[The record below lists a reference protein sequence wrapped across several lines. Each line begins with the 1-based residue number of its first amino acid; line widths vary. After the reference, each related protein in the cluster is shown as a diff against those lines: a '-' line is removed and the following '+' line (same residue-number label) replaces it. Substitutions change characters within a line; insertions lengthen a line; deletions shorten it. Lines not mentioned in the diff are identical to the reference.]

1 MISTVT
7 LMMGHI
13 MTEVMTYK
21 ELAERLDIKLASA
34 RRLVMRKKWSKNKG
48 NDGQTR
54 IVVPLDALQRRDDNP
69 NDSHDDQRND
79 SEIKVLQAKLE
90 ALAEIISA
98 ERRRADAAELDRDR
112 WHQLAMRPWWRRI
125 AG

>member
-1 MISTVT
+1 
-7 LMMGHI
+7 
-13 MTEVMTYK
+13 MTYK